1 MEKVLGII
9 AEYHPFHNGHFYHLK
24 ESIKKSNSDYVVS
37 IIGNNFTQRG
47 DVSII
52 DKWTKT
58 KIALENG
65 VDLVLELPSIYST
78 SCAENFAYGAISI
91 LDSLK
96 IIDYLSFGSES
107 GCIDDIKEVSHTMNN
122 QDKNSDFSK
131 YLKEEL
137 SKGVSYPKARKIS
150 FRKNFRWKI

>member
-9 AEYHPFHNGHFYHLK
+9 AQYNPFHNGHLYHLK
-24 ESIKKSNSDYVVS
+24 ESIKKSNSDYTIAV
-37 IIGNNFTQRG
+37 IGNNFTQRG
-47 DVSII
+47 EASII
-52 DKWTKT
+52 DKWTKA
-58 KIALENG
+58 KMALENG

-96 IIDYLSFGSES
+96 IVNFLSFGSES
-107 GCIDDIKEVSHTMNN
+107 GDIDDIKKVSHTMNN
-122 QDKNSDFSK
+122 QDENSDFTK

-137 SKGVSYPKARKIS
+137 SKGVSYPKAR
-150 FRKNFRWKI
+150 

>member
-9 AEYHPFHNGHFYHLK
+9 AEYNPFHNGHLYHLK
-24 ESIKKSNSDYVVS
+24 ESIKKSNSDYTIAV
-37 IIGNNFTQRG
+37 IGNNFTQRG
-47 DVSII
+47 ESSII
-52 DKWTKT
+52 DKWTKA
-58 KIALENG
+58 KMALENG

-96 IIDYLSFGSES
+96 IVNFLSFGSES
-107 GCIDDIKEVSHTMNN
+107 GDIDDIKKVSHTMNN
-122 QDKNSDFSK
+122 QDENSDFTK

-137 SKGVSYPKARKIS
+137 SKGVSYPKAREIS
-150 FRKNFRWKI
+150 FRKNF

>member
-9 AEYHPFHNGHFYHLK
+9 AEYNPFHNGHLYHLK
-24 ESIKKSNSDYVVS
+24 ESIKKSNSDYTIAV
-37 IIGNNFTQRG
+37 IGNNFTQRG
-47 DVSII
+47 EASII
-52 DKWTKT
+52 DKWTKA
-58 KIALENG
+58 KMALENG

-96 IIDYLSFGSES
+96 IVNFLSFGSES
-107 GCIDDIKEVSHTMNN
+107 GDIDDIKKVSHTMNN
-122 QDKNSDFSK
+122 QDENSDFTK

-137 SKGVSYPKARKIS
+137 SKGVSYPKAREIS
-150 FRKNFRWKI
+150 FRENF

>member
-9 AEYHPFHNGHFYHLK
+9 AEYNPFHNGHFYHLK

-96 IIDYLSFGSES
+96 IMESEKVQIGLGGSLSATLFKPVSDDDYL
-107 GCIDDIKEVSHTMNN
+107 CLIMPI
-122 QDKNSDFSK
+122 QI
-131 YLKEEL
+131 
-137 SKGVSYPKARKIS
+137 R
-150 FRKNFRWKI
+150 

>member
-9 AEYHPFHNGHFYHLK
+9 AEYNPFHNGHLYHLK
-24 ESIKKSNSDYVVS
+24 ESIKKSNSDYTIAV
-37 IIGNNFTQRG
+37 IGNNFTQRG
-47 DVSII
+47 EASII
-52 DKWTKT
+52 DKWTKA
-58 KIALENG
+58 KMALENG

-96 IIDYLSFGSES
+96 IVNFLSFGSES
-107 GCIDDIKEVSHTMNN
+107 GDIDDIKKVSHTMNN
-122 QDKNSDFSK
+122 QNENSDFTK

-137 SKGVSYPKARKIS
+137 SKGVSYPKAREIS
-150 FRKNFRWKI
+150 FR